1 MLSNAVNPM
10 VSNKTKVE
18 EVTVQLDEVA
28 ETMRQNVQFAMRN
41 LDSTSQLA
49 DRTETLSANANRFT
63 RTARGVRRKMWWKN
77 CKYTLYCILA
87 VFILGG
93 GAALLA
99 QTIKEESSMPN
110 PPSPPDDTR

>member
-1 MLSNAVNPM
+1 MLSNTVNPM
-10 VSNKTKVE
+10 VSNKTTVE
-18 EVTVQLDEVA
+18 QVTIQLDEVA

-41 LDSTSQLA
+41 LESTSQLA
-49 DRTETLSANANRFT
+49 ERTETLSTNANRFT

-77 CKYTLYCILA
+77 CKYTLYCILV

-99 QTIKEESSMPN
+99 QTIKEESSIPT
-110 PPSPPDDTR
+110 PPSPPDDTI